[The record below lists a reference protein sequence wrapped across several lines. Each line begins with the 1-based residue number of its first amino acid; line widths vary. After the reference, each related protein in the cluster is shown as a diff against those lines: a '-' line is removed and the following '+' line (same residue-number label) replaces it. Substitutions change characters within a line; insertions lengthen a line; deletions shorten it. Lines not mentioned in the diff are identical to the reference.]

1 MYKCKYRIIDKWIRS
16 VEDMT
21 NTYLVALVDGE
32 RFSVDDIVRLDDTNN
47 TYSFYDSLGNIV
59 YSVPFIR
66 VEGVWLR
73 SIDFTNDIKAEGS
86 E

>member
-1 MYKCKYRIIDKWIRS
+1 MYIWKYRIIDKCIRG

-21 NTYLVALVDGE
+21 NTYLVALVDGQ

-66 VEGVWLR
+66 VEGVWLS

>member
-1 MYKCKYRIIDKWIRS
+1 MYKCKYRIIDKCIRS

-66 VEGVWLR
+66 VEGVWLG
-73 SIDFTNDIKAEGS
+73 SMGFANDIKAEGS

>member
-1 MYKCKYRIIDKWIRS
+1 MYKCKYRIIDKCIRS

-66 VEGVWLR
+66 VEGVWLS

>member
-1 MYKCKYRIIDKWIRS
+1 MYIWKYRIIDKCIRG

-21 NTYLVALVDGE
+21 NTYLVALVDGQ

-66 VEGVWLR
+66 VEDVWLS

>member
-1 MYKCKYRIIDKWIRS
+1 
-16 VEDMT
+16 MT
-21 NTYLVALVDGE
+21 NTYLVALVDGQ

-66 VEGVWLR
+66 VEGVWLS
-73 SIDFTNDIKAEGS
+73 SIDFINDIKAEGS